1 MRFHP
6 NAVGNGWEFVDRVG
20 RPVRYSKSA
29 LPQHLDV
36 INRDTDNDMDIDP
49 SNIDMEDSN
58 NDDEVLSEGEE
69 EYDDIELDL
78 TSEEDTDED

>member
-1 MRFHP
+1 
-6 NAVGNGWEFVDRVG
+6 
-20 RPVRYSKSA
+20 
-29 LPQHLDV
+29 
-36 INRDTDNDMDIDP
+36 MDIDP